1 MDTNFIGGREAC
13 EILGVHRNTLYSWE
27 KKGTIEV
34 FRNTPRGKRYYNI
47 KKFMQNKGMI
57 CNTNKITKT
66 IKCSKVETIEDQER
80 INVCYARVSTVN
92 QKDDLERQ
100 KSVLMEH
107 YPDYQLI
114 QDIGSGINLT
124 KKSLLKIIDWAVEG
138 KIETLVI
145 VHKDRLARF
154 GYDLI
159 KYFIETYSNGKIV
172 IINQDEEIEPEE
184 ELVKD
189 VIQIMTVFVAKINGR
204 RKYKTMK
211 TVKNSEKS

>member
-1 MDTNFIGGREAC
+1 MTDINFVGGKEAC

-34 FRNTPRGKRYYNI
+34 MRNTPRGKRYYNV
-47 KKFMQNKGMI
+47 KKFMKNKGMI
-57 CNTNKITKT
+57 CNENKITKT
-66 IKCSKVETIEDQER
+66 IKCSKIETLEEQER
-80 INVCYARVSTVN
+80 MNICYARVSSAH

-100 KSVLMEH
+100 KKVLLDN
-107 YPDYQLI
+107 YPDYSLI

-124 KKSLLKIIDWAVEG
+124 KKNLLKIINWAIEG
-138 KIETLVI
+138 KIESLVI

-159 KYFIETYSNGKIV
+159 NYFVETYSNGKII
-172 IINQDEEIEPEE
+172 IINQNEEIEPEE

-189 VIQIMTVFVAKINGR
+189 VIQIMTVFVAKINGC
-204 RKYKTMK
+204 RKYKTK
-211 TVKNSEKS
+211 

>member
-1 MDTNFIGGREAC
+1 M
-13 EILGVHRNTLYSWE
+13 W
-27 KKGTIEV
+27 
-34 FRNTPRGKRYYNI
+34 
-47 KKFMQNKGMI
+47 
-57 CNTNKITKT
+57 TKT

-204 RKYKTMK
+204 RTYKTMK